1 MAPGGIPLPLT
12 GILIAVV
19 ASFINGSTFV
29 LQRKGI
35 LRSRE
40 KGRSHKYA
48 CVYIYL
54 YNSMATLLKSDIM
67 NLIELLLNVFST
79 GRSYLTDVFW
89 WTGTVSSEYSAI

>member
-12 GILIAVV
+12 GVLIAVV

-40 KGRSHKYA
+40 KGRSHKCA
-48 CVYIYL
+48 RGI
-54 YNSMATLLKSDIM
+54 SMATLLQRDIM
-67 NLIELLLNVFST
+67 NLTQLLL
-79 GRSYLTDVFW
+79 L
-89 WTGTVSSEYSAI
+89 